1 MGQYRCKIVILI
13 LFLTLSCNQKTRKT
27 TTVETATQSENKTL
41 TTDSLNLDLLALQK
55 EDKLNG
61 TTLITVHNDP
71 VYHSTKRY
79 EAVPLLHLLET
90 HTIKNLDT
98 EKYQIVFEC
107 IDGYKP
113 MMPLQNFFRSNHF
126 CRQGY
131 GCTKGELW
139 SKIIKDGNEKAA
151 PFYLVYQAFLQR
163 N

>member
-1 MGQYRCKIVILI
+1 LK
-13 LFLTLSCNQKTRKT
+13 
-27 TTVETATQSENKTL
+27 ATQSENKTL

-79 EAVPLLHLLET
+79 EAVPLLHLLENT
-90 HTIKNLDT
+90 AIKNLDT

-113 MMPLQNFFRSNHF
+113 MMPLQNSFGQIIFAVRDTDAPKVN
-126 CRQGY
+126 Y
-131 GCTKGELW
+131 GQ
-139 SKIIKDGNEKAA
+139 KIIKTERNESSSFQGFCK
-151 PFYLVYQAFLQR
+151 R

>member
-1 MGQYRCKIVILI
+1 MQNSDPYIISHSELQSKDPQNNNCWNGYPKRKQNFNHRFIEPWFAC
-13 LFLTLSCNQKTRKT
+13 LT
-27 TTVETATQSENKTL
+27 
-41 TTDSLNLDLLALQK
+41 K

-71 VYHSTKRY
+71 VYHSTKG
-79 EAVPLLHLLET
+79 ETFPLLHLLET
-90 HTIKNLDT
+90 HTAIKNLDT

-113 MMPLQNFFRSNHF
+113 MMPLQIPFGQIIS

-139 SKIIKDGNEKAA
+139 SKIIKTERNE
-151 PFYLVYQAFLQR
+151 LSST
-163 N
+163 

>member
-1 MGQYRCKIVILI
+1 
-13 LFLTLSCNQKTRKT
+13 
-27 TTVETATQSENKTL
+27 
-41 TTDSLNLDLLALQK
+41 LNLDLLALQK

-90 HTIKNLDT
+90 HTAIKNLDA

-113 MMPLQNFFRSNHF
+113 MMPLKFLSVKSFLAVRD
-126 CRQGY
+126 
-131 GCTKGELW
+131 TDAPKGELW
-139 SKIIKDGNEKAA
+139 SKIIKTGMKKQL
-151 PFYLVYQAFLQR
+151 PF
-163 N
+163 